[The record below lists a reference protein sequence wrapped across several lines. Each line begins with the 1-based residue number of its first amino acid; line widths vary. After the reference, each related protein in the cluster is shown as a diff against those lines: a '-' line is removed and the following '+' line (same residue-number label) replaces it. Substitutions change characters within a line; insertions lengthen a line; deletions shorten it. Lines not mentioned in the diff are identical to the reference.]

1 MERIQVS
8 KYFFLD
14 ELVDPF
20 TYFNESDH
28 GLSKLDKKLFGIADF
43 FREKYGPLVINNW
56 WYVYLAR
63 TAHGEKLNDIIT
75 YITKEKTIR
84 DWSGLRTEK
93 CTEGSPT
100 SAHRLDKDKLCKA
113 IDFKSDPKKMYKIFK
128 ENIKEL
134 HTLGLRRIEDISITP
149 NWFHIDTLAKNV
161 GKNEIRIITKT
172 SGTNIQI

>member
-1 MERIQVS
+1 MERIPVS

-20 TYFNESDH
+20 TYFNEPDS
-28 GLSKLDKKLFGIADF
+28 GLSKIDKKLFAIADF
-43 FREKYGPLVINNW
+43 FREKYGSPLIVNNW
-56 WYVYLAR
+56 YFVYLAR

-100 SAHRLDKDKLCKA
+100 SAHRLGKA
-113 IDFKSDPKKMYKIFK
+113 IDFKSDPKKMDKILK
-128 ENIKEL
+128 SNIKEL
-134 HTLGLRRIEDISITP
+134 HTLGLRRVEDISITP